1 MTIMS
6 MITEMD
12 VLEHN
17 NLNCP
22 SQRGEKKE
30 SVHFFCPCVPVSHSL
45 QYYFVNELALAC
57 SERSGAGVEGSR

>member
-1 MTIMS
+1 MIMS

-22 SQRGEKKE
+22 SQREKR
-30 SVHFFCPCVPVSHSL
+30 VCAFFLCVPVCYSL
-45 QYYFVNELALAC
+45 QYYSVNELALAC
-57 SERSGAGVEGSR
+57 SERSRAGVEGSR